1 LLTIAPSGA
10 FFCEKKMT
18 EDVTEQELDA
28 EIGER
33 IARGNAEKHA
43 ENKLWEL
50 EGYRLFASNF

>member
-1 LLTIAPSGA
+1 
-10 FFCEKKMT
+10 MT